1 MFLREKE
8 NFFASPMRH
17 ANQKEQPFSIFL
29 RLNGIVNLDIA
40 GVGLHHSCTHPSFVQ
55 VAIVRLTL
63 SIFTFASL
71 YFRHSDRFF

>member
-1 MFLREKE
+1 MNRKE
-8 NFFASPMRH
+8 GFFASPMLH

-29 RLNGIVNLDIA
+29 ILTSIVNLDIA

-55 VAIVRLTL
+55 DAIVRLTL

-71 YFRHSDRFF
+71 YFRHNDHFF

>member
-1 MFLREKE
+1 ML
-8 NFFASPMRH
+8 H
-17 ANQKEQPFSIFL
+17 ANATKSRGLLVFVFL

-55 VAIVRLTL
+55 GAIVRLTL